1 MGDDGGKSPQESMG
15 DILQAL
21 QKHYP
26 GMSKVV
32 RDQFGPNADAE
43 LNLVEKYSPKFA
55 EAQYKN
61 MDTWGRK
68 LAALGRDLA
77 GEEQMGAAETEAK
90 VAAGPGRELARTA
103 KELQTEIDPEFFKQ
117 RQAQSN
123 ALDKLEAATDPT
135 KLTGDEQ
142 ESVARGL
149 GRTMYSVPSAQN
161 ATRAAMTFGDRL
173 KEKRAEYRSLIDTRT
188 SALPA
193 MKSGLEGFAAATKRS
208 VTPNVGLQNY
218 TGLQQPGQQQS
229 NSVFGQFMQ
238 PAGSAMAINMGKEAS
253 DWDKYNMGVGAV
265 GNTLGVVGKLAG
277 GIMGGVCWIA
287 RAAYGETDPRWI
299 MFRSWLYNKAPQWFF
314 NWYLKNGEEFAESVK
329 ASPLLAKMVRGLMNL
344 VIA

>member
-1 MGDDGGKSPQESMG
+1 
-15 DILQAL
+15 
-21 QKHYP
+21 
-26 GMSKVV
+26 
-32 RDQFGPNADAE
+32 
-43 LNLVEKYSPKFA
+43 
-55 EAQYKN
+55 
-61 MDTWGRK
+61 
-68 LAALGRDLA
+68 
-77 GEEQMGAAETEAK
+77 
-90 VAAGPGRELARTA
+90 
-103 KELQTEIDPEFFKQ
+103 
-117 RQAQSN
+117 
-123 ALDKLEAATDPT
+123 
-135 KLTGDEQ
+135 
-142 ESVARGL
+142 
-149 GRTMYSVPSAQN
+149 
-161 ATRAAMTFGDRL
+161 MTFGDRL

-188 SALPA
+188 SALPE

-218 TGLQQPGQQQS
+218 TGLQQPGQRQS
-229 NSVFGQFMQ
+229 NYVFGQFMQ